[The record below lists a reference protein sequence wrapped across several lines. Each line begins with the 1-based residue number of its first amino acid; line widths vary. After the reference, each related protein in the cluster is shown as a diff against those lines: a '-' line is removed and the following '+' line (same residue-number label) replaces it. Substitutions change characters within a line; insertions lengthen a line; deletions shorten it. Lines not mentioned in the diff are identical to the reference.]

1 MGQRRS
7 GYRKLLAVACGL
19 LALAFLA
26 GIVVPAI
33 ATANPPG
40 TNPAPFLTR
49 ADDGTP
55 WIETTDSMIIDHR
68 HTDLADVPLQW
79 IDAARSDLHIAYGHT
94 SHGSQVIT
102 GMTGLTKFANAPHGG
117 SSYAWN
123 NGGTGGALDLA
134 DTPFSG
140 AYDLGN
146 PNFTAWESATRSY
159 LDDLANADVNV
170 VMWSWCGE
178 VSSASQANIT
188 TYLTLM
194 SGLEVDYPEVRFVY
208 MTGHTD
214 GSGLTGN
221 LHVRNQQIRDY
232 CAANDKIL
240 YDFEDIES
248 YDPDGTYFGDRNVT
262 DSCAYNG
269 GNWAT
274 EWQDS
279 HTQGV
284 DWYDC
289 DSAHSEPLN
298 ANLKAYAAWWLWA
311 RLAGW
316 DGGSTVIPT
325 PAIVGFSPASARVGG
340 AVTVT
345 GANLTG
351 ATAVKFNGIAASFT
365 VTSETQITAT
375 VPAAARSGKIAVTT
389 PGGTALS
396 PTGFKV
402 KPLLS
407 TLSPT
412 AGRRGVIVTITGT
425 GFCARRG
432 TSYVRFGTMKCGTYV
447 SWTSTRIRC
456 RVPAKAVFGQLSVKV
471 TTAGGTSNAKTFTV
485 RR

>member
-1 MGQRRS
+1 MGVTMALNAGCAAAPTDKAGSSGSPRS
-7 GYRKLLAVACGL
+7 SPSANAGASARATTPAVA
-19 LALAFLA
+19 
-26 GIVVPAI
+26 
-33 ATANPPG
+33 
-40 TNPAPFLTR
+40 
-49 ADDGTP
+49 
-55 WIETTDSMIIDHR
+55 TDSLIIDHR
-68 HTDLADVPLQW
+68 HTDLADVPLEW
-79 IDAARSDLHIAYGHT
+79 IDAAKSKLHIAYGHT
-94 SHGSQVIT
+94 SHGSQVVT

-117 SSYAWN
+117 STYAWN

-140 AYDLGN
+140 ARDLGN
-146 PNFTAWESATRSY
+146 PNFTAWATATRSY
-159 LDDLANADVNV
+159 LDDPANADVNV

-178 VSSASQANIT
+178 VSSASAANIR

-194 SGLEVDYPEVRFVY
+194 SGLEEDYPDVRFVY

-232 CAANDKIL
+232 CAANHKIL

-262 DSCAYNG
+262 DSCAYDG

-289 DSAHSEPLN
+289 ASSHSQPLN

-311 RLAGW
+311 RLAESFT
-316 DGGSTVIPT
+316 DIPK
-325 PAIVGFSPASARVGG
+325 PAIVGFSPTSARVGST
-340 AVTVT
+340 VTVT
-345 GANLTG
+345 GTNLTG
-351 ATAVKFNGIAASFT
+351 ATAVKFNGRAASFA

-396 PTGFKV
+396 ATAFKV

-412 AGRRGVIVTITGT
+412 AGRRGAIVTITGT
-425 GFCARRG
+425 GFCASRG
-432 TSYVRFGTMKCGTYV
+432 ASYVKFGTMKCGAYV

-456 RVPAKAVFGQLSVKV
+456 RVPAKAGLGRLSVRV